1 MLIGYAYRF
10 WAHKHLSPGQR
21 TLSSMDDITAQLFGA
36 EFEGGRVPLREWACE
51 RGLQV
56 EDPPMLVFV

>member
-1 MLIGYAYRF
+1 
-10 WAHKHLSPGQR
+10 
-21 TLSSMDDITAQLFGA
+21 MDDITAQLFGA